1 MAYSKFRNVKT
12 VIDGVK
18 FDSKAES
25 RRYLELNLMQQAG
38 LIFCLQ
44 MQIKY
49 TLIARQKRAD
59 GVTELPVFYV
69 ADFQYFEK
77 GKLVVE
83 DVKGGK
89 STPEFII
96 KRKLMLEKH
105 GITIKEVRK

>member
-1 MAYSKFRNVKT
+1 MAYSKYKNSRV
-12 VIDGVK
+12 VVDGIK
-18 FDSKAES
+18 FASKAES
-25 RRYLELNLMQQAG
+25 RRYLELNIMQQAG
-38 LIFCLQ
+38 LISGLQ

-83 DVKGGK
+83 DVKGVK
-89 STPEFII
+89 TPVYIV

-105 GITIKEVRK
+105 GITIKEVTK

>member
-1 MAYSKFRNVKT
+1 MKPSKYRNVKT
-12 VIDGVK
+12 VVDGFK

-25 RRYLELNLMQQAG
+25 KRYLELNLLQQAG
-38 LIFCLQ
+38 VIFGLQ

-59 GVTELPVFYV
+59 GVRELPVFYV

-83 DVKGGK
+83 DVKGVK
-89 STPEFII
+89 TPVYIV

-105 GITIKEVRK
+105 GITIKEVTK

>member
-38 LIFCLQ
+38 LIFDLQ

-83 DVKGGK
+83 DVKGVK
-89 STPEFII
+89 TPVYIV

-105 GITIKEVRK
+105 GITIKEVTK